1 MDHVPAMLAYW
12 GADQR
17 CRLANRA
24 YETWFGVTPESLVGK
39 TMRELLGPIY
49 PLNLPHIEAA
59 LRGERRLFEREI
71 ADPQG
76 GPPRQSQ
83 AHYIPHVVDGVVMG
97 FFVMVVDLTAQK
109 TLEWQLRQAKEE
121 AEKAALHDSLTG
133 LPNRLLLD
141 DRLRIALARARRYKR
156 RCAVLFLDL
165 DDFKR
170 VNDVLGHAEGDA
182 VLRRVA
188 RTLVEISRAEDTVAR
203 LGGDEF
209 IVLLSSLDTREQAG
223 IFAQKALRAISSAS
237 MVAAKPE
244 WTTGMS
250 VGVAVYPEDGMD
262 IRELLAHSDDAL
274 YAAKAGGK
282 ARYAFYRSAPG
293 SGNG

>member
-1 MDHVPAMLAYW
+1 MLAYW

-17 CRLANRA
+17 CRIANRA
-24 YETWFGVTPESLVGK
+24 YETWFGVAPESLIGK

-59 LRGERRLFEREI
+59 LRGEPQVFEREI
-71 ADPQG
+71 KDPHG
-76 GPPRQSQ
+76 GAPRQSQ
-83 AHYIPHVVDGVVMG
+83 AHYVPHVVDGVVRG
-97 FFVMVVDLTAQK
+97 FFVMVVDLTVQK
-109 TLEWQLRQAKEE
+109 RLEWQLRQGKEE
-121 AEKAALHDSLTG
+121 AEKSAVHDALTG
-133 LPNRLLLD
+133 LPNRLLMD

-188 RTLVEISRAEDTVAR
+188 RTLVGISRAEDTVAR

-209 IVLLSSLDTREQAG
+209 IVLLSNLDTREQAG
-223 IFAQKALRAISSAS
+223 VFAQKALNAIASAS
-237 MVAAKPE
+237 IVAAHPE
-244 WTTGMS
+244 WTTAMS
-250 VGVAVYPEDGMD
+250 VGVAVYPEDGME
-262 IRELLAHSDDAL
+262 ILELMAHADAAL
-274 YAAKAGGK
+274 YAAKKGGK
-282 ARYAFYRSAPG
+282 GRYAFYRSVPI
-293 SGNG
+293 SGIG